1 MKPTNYHLFDFLD
14 FDPDLSRDESLWKAY
29 KPTSVY
35 EKDGDICINVP
46 FQKQVLSNDMAPD
59 TTSPR
64 EEYTLVIRQY
74 TSGITRLFIGF
85 GEESMTDQSEMLQ
98 FSDRVKKLPLQV
110 TQTEGE
116 WLITTQDGIQR
127 ALIHVK
133 PPVLDR
139 WSELLPDPQ
148 ETLDLRLYPDGKREI
163 RLAAYDHFSPP
174 RYDALPLA
182 FCKRNG
188 VKERATLSFE
198 SKPDECF
205 AGTGERFAKMDLSGQ
220 TFFLKNQD
228 GQGVNNRRTYKNIPF
243 YLSSRMYGTF
253 YHTCAHSKLSLAGQS
268 TRSVQ
273 FLSDQAMLDVFI
285 IAGNTME
292 EILRG
297 YRDLT
302 GYPSMPPLWSFGI
315 WMSRMTYFSADEV
328 NEICDRMRAEH
339 YPCDVIHLDTGWFKT
354 DSSRMYGTFYHT
366 CAHSKLSLAGQST
379 RSVQFLSDQAMLDV
393 FIIAGNT
400 MEEILRGYRDLTGYP
415 SMPPLWS
422 FGIWM
427 SRMTYFSADEVNE
440 ICDRMRAEHYPC
452 DVIHLDTGWFKTD
465 WLCEWKFNE
474 ERFPDPKGFIQGLK
488 KKGYRVSLWQL
499 PYVAENAEQIDE
511 ARKND
516 YIAPLTKK
524 QDSEGSNFSALDYA
538 GTIDFTYPK
547 ATEWYKGL
555 LKNLLDMG
563 VTCIKTD
570 FGENIHMDALYKGMK
585 PELLN
590 NLYALL
596 YQKAAYEI
604 TKDVTGDGIVWA
616 RSAWA
621 GCQRYPLHWGGDSCS
636 SWDGMAGSL
645 KGGLHFGL
653 SGFAFWSHDVPGFH
667 TLPNFMNSVVADDV
681 YMRWTQFGVFSS
693 HIRYHGT
700 NKREPWHYPAI
711 APIIKKWW
719 KLRYTLIPYIIAQSR
734 KAISSGAPL
743 LQALIFHHP
752 EDKLCWHIDDEYYF
766 GNDFLVAPV
775 MNSENRRDV
784 YLPEGQWVNFFTG
797 EVLEGGRWLKDL
809 DVPLDEMPV
818 YVRQG
823 ATIPVYPDE
832 VECTDE
838 MDLSKSAE
846 LHIDN
851 HFKGIFKD

>member
-1 MKPTNYHLFDFLD
+1 MSGEGAVNVQVQKARRLHDADVVYLYDSSFEGFLCCVFESFAQHEIPFAVWTPQRETSTLYPVKDIPTDHAKAQRVFASFGRKLGPETEYLVSRDFL
-14 FDPDLSRDESLWKAY
+14 S
-29 KPTSVY
+29 
-35 EKDGDICINVP
+35 G
-46 FQKQVLSNDMAPD
+46 
-59 TTSPR
+59 R
-64 EEYTLVIRQY
+64 E
-74 TSGITRLFIGF
+74 
-85 GEESMTDQSEMLQ
+85 D
-98 FSDRVKKLPLQV
+98 K
-110 TQTEGE
+110 
-116 WLITTQDGIQR
+116 
-127 ALIHVK
+127 
-133 PPVLDR
+133 
-139 WSELLPDPQ
+139 ELL
-148 ETLDLRLYPDGKREI
+148 LI
-163 RLAAYDHFSPP
+163 RFLH
-174 RYDALPLA
+174 LA
-182 FCKRNG
+182 FALGPGTVKRTG
-188 VKERATLSFE
+188 HPDVAPLYEMKKSLDWEVDKFQGFVRFE
-198 SKPDECF
+198 E
-205 AGTGERFAKMDLSGQ
+205 
-220 TFFLKNQD
+220 
-228 GQGVNNRRTYKNIPF
+228 
-243 YLSSRMYGTF
+243 
-253 YHTCAHSKLSLAGQS
+253 H
-268 TRSVQ
+268 
-273 FLSDQAMLDVFI
+273 
-285 IAGNTME
+285 
-292 EILRG
+292 
-297 YRDLT
+297 
-302 GYPSMPPLWSFGI
+302 
-315 WMSRMTYFSADEV
+315 
-328 NEICDRMRAEH
+328 DRMRAEH
-339 YPCDVIHLDTGWFKT
+339 YPCDVIHLDTGW
-354 DSSRMYGTFYHT
+354 
-366 CAHSKLSLAGQST
+366 
-379 RSVQFLSDQAMLDV
+379 V
-393 FIIAGNT
+393 
-400 MEEILRGYRDLTGYP
+400 
-415 SMPPLWS
+415 
-422 FGIWM
+422 
-427 SRMTYFSADEVNE
+427 
-440 ICDRMRAEHYPC
+440 
-452 DVIHLDTGWFKTD
+452 KTD

-547 ATEWYKGL
+547 ATEWYKRL

-667 TLPNFMNSVVADDV
+667 TLPNFMNSIVDDDV

-711 APIIKKWW
+711 ASMIKKWW
-719 KLRYTLIPYIIAQSR
+719 KLRYTLIPYIVEQSR
-734 KAISSGAPL
+734 KAIASGAPL

-784 YLPEGQWVNFFTG
+784 YLPEGKWVNFFTG
-797 EVLEGGRWLKDL
+797 ERLEGGRWLKNL

-832 VECTDE
+832 VECTDD
-838 MDLSKSAE
+838 MDLSKSIG
-846 LHIDN
+846 LHIDP
-851 HFKGIFKD
+851 HFKGIFKN

>member
-14 FDPDLSRDESLWKAY
+14 FDQNLSMDESLWKACR
-29 KPTSVY
+29 PTRVC
-35 EKDGDICINVP
+35 EQDGDILVTVP
-46 FQKQVLSNDMAPD
+46 FQKQRLANDMAAD
-59 TTSPR
+59 TDVPR
-64 EEYTLVIRQY
+64 EEYTLLVRQY
-74 TSGITRLFIGF
+74 SNKIIRLFAGF
-85 GEESMTDQSEMLQ
+85 GETSVTDESEMLQ
-98 FSDRVKKLPLQV
+98 FSPNVKKVPLTV
-110 TQTEGE
+110 TQGEGE
-116 WLITTQDGIQR
+116 WIISTPDGTRR
-127 ALIHVK
+127 AAIHVK
-133 PPVLDR
+133 EPQLDR
-139 WSELLPDPQ
+139 WSDLQPDPQ
-148 ETLDLRLYPDGKREI
+148 ETLDMALYPDGKREI

-182 FCKRNG
+182 YCVKEG
-188 VKERATLSFE
+188 KKERATLSFE
-198 SKPDECF
+198 CKADECF

-253 YHTCAHSKLSLAGQS
+253 YHTCAHSKLSLAGCS
-268 TRSVQ
+268 TRSVE
-273 FLSDQAMLDVFI
+273 FLSDQALLDVFV
-285 IAGNTME
+285 IAGDSAE

-302 GYPSMPPLWSFGI
+302 GYPSMPPLWSFGT
-315 WMSRMTYFSADEV
+315 WMSRMTYFSAEEV
-328 NEICDRMRAEH
+328 NGICDR
-339 YPCDVIHLDTGWFKT
+339 L
-354 DSSRMYGTFYHT
+354 
-366 CAHSKLSLAGQST
+366 
-379 RSVQFLSDQAMLDV
+379 
-393 FIIAGNT
+393 
-400 MEEILRGYRDLTGYP
+400 
-415 SMPPLWS
+415 
-422 FGIWM
+422 
-427 SRMTYFSADEVNE
+427 
-440 ICDRMRAEHYPC
+440 RAEHYPC

-474 ERFPDPKGFIQGLK
+474 ERFPHPEEFIRGLK

-499 PYVAENAEQIDE
+499 PYVAEDAMQIKE
-511 ARKND
+511 AKENG

-524 QDSEGSNFSALDYA
+524 QQSEGSNFSALDYA

-563 VTCIKTD
+563 VACIKTD
-570 FGENIHMDALYKGMK
+570 FGENIHMDARYKGMK

-604 TKDVTGDGIVWA
+604 TKEVTGDGIVWA
-616 RSAWA
+616 RAAWA
-621 GCQRYPLHWGGDSCS
+621 GCQRFPLHWGGDSCS

-667 TLPNFMNSVVADDV
+667 TLPNFMNSIVRDDV

-711 APIIKKWW
+711 APMVKKWW
-719 KLRYTLIPYIIAQSR
+719 KLRYKLIPYIVAQSK
-734 KAISSGAPL
+734 KATETGYPVL
-743 LQALIFHHP
+743 RALIFHHP
-752 EDKLCWHIDDEYYF
+752 DDKLCWHIDDEYYF
-766 GNDFLVAPV
+766 GDDFLVAPV

-784 YLPEGQWVNFFTG
+784 YLPEGKWVNFFTG
-797 EVLEGGRWLKDL
+797 KRYEGGQWLKNL
-809 DVPLDEMPV
+809 EVPLEEMPV
-818 YVRQG
+818 YVKEN
-823 ATIPVYPDE
+823 ASIPVYNKE
-832 VECTDE
+832 VDCTDE
-838 MDLSKSAE
+838 MDLSQSE
-846 LHIDN
+846 TLHIGN
-851 HFKGIFKD
+851 GFKGIWK